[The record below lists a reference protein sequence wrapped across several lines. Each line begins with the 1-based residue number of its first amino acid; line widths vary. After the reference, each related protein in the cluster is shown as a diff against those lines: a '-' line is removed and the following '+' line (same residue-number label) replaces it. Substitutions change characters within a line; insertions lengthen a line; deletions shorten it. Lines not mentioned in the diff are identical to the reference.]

1 MESNLGNYSTLSVT
15 CEDIIRKRILE
26 YGFGV
31 SLCEQLKNYVL
42 IQGFIFSSQRIWFS
56 HSKKWQNENQLNN
69 MGEGLSGNILFKLCS
84 KHVVSNSLGF
94 CVSSKRMR
102 ILILQFPGP
111 VHDFFF
117 FPVSG
122 VSWSLDSFI
131 EKKRKENKEISVFGF
146 CLLCL
151 FKIWMQ
157 RSIHKGQ

>member
-117 FPVSG
+117 FPG
-122 VSWSLDSFI
+122 FWSQLEPGFFYRKK
-131 EKKRKENKEISVFGF
+131 KKRKQRNIS
-146 CLLCL
+146 LWIL
-151 FKIWMQ
+151 FALPF
-157 RSIHKGQ
+157 